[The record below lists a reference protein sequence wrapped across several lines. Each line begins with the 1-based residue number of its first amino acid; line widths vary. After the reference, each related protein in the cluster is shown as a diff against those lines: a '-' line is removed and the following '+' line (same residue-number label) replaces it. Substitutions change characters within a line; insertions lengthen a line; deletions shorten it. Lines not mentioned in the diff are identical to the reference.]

1 MDNPFGYLP
10 PAAHPVA
17 FDIDPDNFE
26 TKVFTTAKKNPAT
39 GVYDPSR
46 PRSRFF
52 SGKKGSKFFEVKVR
66 TKSLREL
73 RKEWEHTIRPKE
85 DLIADKI
92 DVKVTK
98 KEKAEFAES
107 LHNNIES
114 ISQFLLKEILPVYVA
129 IDPAL
134 RQTVEA
140 TAYIVGEEADL
151 YLDKEVSN
159 MIDDAVNLKVFDFI
173 CEKLRVD
180 SKTKKV
186 IQERYFNTPER
197 NKKK

>member
-1 MDNPFGYLP
+1 MDNPFGFLP
-10 PAAHPVA
+10 PASAPVA

-26 TKVFTTAKKNPAT
+26 TKVFTTVKKNPAT
-39 GVYDPSR
+39 GAYDPAK
-46 PRSRFF
+46 PKSRFF
-52 SGKKGSKFFEVKVR
+52 SGKRGSRFFEVKVR
-66 TKSLREL
+66 TKSLQEL
-73 RKEWEHTIRPKE
+73 RKDWERTIQPKE
-85 DLIADKI
+85 DRIADKL
-92 DVKVTK
+92 DVKVSK
-98 KEKAEFAES
+98 KDKAEFIDS
-107 LHNNIES
+107 LHGNIDS
-114 ISQFLLKEILPVYVA
+114 ISQFLMKEILPIYVA

-173 CEKLRVD
+173 CEKLQVD
-180 SKTKKV
+180 ARTRKI
-186 IQERYFNTPER
+186 IQARYFSSQER